1 MYVGVALT
9 KEGLKLFKEFS
20 DQVPDEVAIEF
31 SIVGTP
37 EDCANEVEEFVKA
50 GGEALSL
57 GQPRTRPQ
65 VRPRR
70 LYQKDSSL
78 LEKLT

>member
-50 GGEALSL
+50 GVRHLVLVDL
-57 GQPRTRPQ
+57 GPDPKFVLDVFTRKIVP
-65 VRPRR
+65 
-70 LYQKDSSL
+70 S
-78 LEKLT
+78 